1 MPNYGQR
8 FDTTEI
14 DVSKHGDRAER
25 KRRKRR
31 KRRESRVPSWVYR
44 VIVIL
49 ILCVVGMLLWLN
61 RSNLTPANIV
71 DWVQTQVVGMGIGDG
86 FPVKITGTV
95 VSPGNFKSSN
105 KELVMVGDT
114 GLAVFNSSAKQT
126 VSRQHSF
133 SSPVMK
139 VNGTR
144 VLIYNL
150 GGKGYQLESAGR
162 TLVKANGEQNILAGA
177 LASNGSFAL
186 ITEEEGYCGCLTAY
200 DAGGQALYHYWFS
213 DYYPTAVALNHNGTK
228 AAVTAISAKDGAL
241 VSAVYLLDLGS
252 TKTVEPFA
260 AYTENVMLDVSY
272 SENGTVVAV
281 GDRMTAVINANAR
294 TKTNFDYQGLQLSA
308 YAADAGRTVL
318 SLSPYKNA
326 GNSRLVVLDKTG
338 RASVSVNAKENI
350 KAVSLFGETAAAL
363 QGSKVDFYS
372 LADASLQGTCAA
384 GADAKA
390 IALQDESSVYILGIS
405 EVRYGKCGKSS

>member
-1 MPNYGQR
+1 MSRYGQR

-14 DVSKHGDRAER
+14 DVAKHSKQVER

-31 KRRESRVPSWVYR
+31 KRKERRVPGWVYR

-49 ILCVVGMLLWLN
+49 ILSVVGMLLWLN

-105 KELVMVGDT
+105 KDLVMVGDT
-114 GLAVFNSSAKQT
+114 GLSVYNSSAKQT

-133 SSPVMK
+133 SCPVMK

-150 GGKGYQLESAGR
+150 GGKGYQLESVSK
-162 TLVKANGEQNILAGA
+162 TLVKTNSEQNILAGA

-186 ITEEEGYCGCLTAY
+186 VTEEEGYCGCLTVY
-200 DAGGQALYHYWFS
+200 DLNGQALYHYWFS
-213 DYYPTAVALNHNGTK
+213 DYYPTAVALNSNATK

-241 VSAVYLLDLGS
+241 VSAVYLLDLS
-252 TKTVEPFA
+252 SSKTVEPFVV
-260 AYTENVMLDVSY
+260 YTENAMIDVSY

-281 GDRMTAVINANAR
+281 GDKMTAVINTLTN

-308 YAADAGRTVL
+308 YYTDAGRIAL
-318 SLSPYKNA
+318 SLSPYTNS

-338 RASVSVNAKENI
+338 NTVVSINAKENI
-350 KAVSLFGETAAAL
+350 QSVSLFGETVAAL
-363 QGSKVDFYS
+363 QGGTVDFYS
-372 LADASLQGTCAA
+372 LTNQSLQGTCNA

-390 IALQDESSVYILGIS
+390 IALQDESSVYILGVS
-405 EVRYGKCGKSS
+405 EVRYGKCKAAS